1 MQFIMCYV
9 VNVIIGCVY
18 SVISSIIDVI
28 LLDYNGI
35 SIVLINFEQFGC
47 IVDVMDFINVIK
59 VSLMKMLVILIIF
72 F

>member
-28 LLDYNGI
+28 LLDYGI

-47 IVDVMDFINVIK
+47 VDVIDFINVIK

>member
-1 MQFIMCYV
+1 MQFIMYYV

-47 IVDVMDFINVIK
+47 IDVIDFINVIK

>member
-18 SVISSIIDVI
+18 SVISGIIDVI

-47 IVDVMDFINVIK
+47 VDVIDFISVIK
-59 VSLMKMLVILIIF
+59 VSLMKMLVILIVF

>member
-47 IVDVMDFINVIK
+47 VDVIDFINVIK